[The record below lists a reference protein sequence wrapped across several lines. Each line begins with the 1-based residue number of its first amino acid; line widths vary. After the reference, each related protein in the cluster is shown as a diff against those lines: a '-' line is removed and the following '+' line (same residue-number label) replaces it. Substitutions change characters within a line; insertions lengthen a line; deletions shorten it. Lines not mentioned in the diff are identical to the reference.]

1 MTLTWIH
8 KKSLRGRSKCRVLHF
23 PVGRGWCRYSQIFR
37 QRGELNCRPPT
48 ELTKSNSLCPF
59 HRALSVITAVISVS
73 NTKSLRTVWQLEIM
87 RGFDQKPPV
96 AYQDVELE
104 KESNQRTE
112 CETSCFNFTGISLS
126 CETGKPTWII
136 WYNTNSWNYKGC
148 LIRSRPLDGLSFHA
162 DAAQLFDWGKQKS
175 K

>member
-1 MTLTWIH
+1 MQ
-8 KKSLRGRSKCRVLHF
+8 SLALSSGPRLMSLFTDIQTERG
-23 PVGRGWCRYSQIFR
+23 
-37 QRGELNCRPPT
+37 T
-48 ELTKSNSLCPF
+48 ELSPAHWTNQSNSLCRF

-148 LIRSRPLDGLSFHA
+148 LIRSRPLDSLSFHA

-175 K
+175 